1 MASRILVGALS
12 LALCSGCAG
21 ISPAQAGQTIGTIAG
36 AAIAPGIGA
45 PLGALAGLLT
55 GMVFQKQADK
65 GMEKKERR
73 ELSEQLAGGQAQM
86 TAQPEGVLQGQPVRV
101 WVDEM
106 VQDGRTIAGHFDVR
120 YI

>member
-1 MASRILVGALS
+1 MASRILVGI
-12 LALCSGCAG
+12 LALTLCGGCAG

-55 GMVFQKQADK
+55 GMIFQKQVDK
-65 GMEKKERR
+65 GTEKKERR
-73 ELSEQLAGGQAQM
+73 ELSEQLAGLQAQAPIEPQGL
-86 TAQPEGVLQGQPVRV
+86 TQGQPIRV

-106 VQDGRTIAGHFDVR
+106 VQDGRTIAGHFGVR